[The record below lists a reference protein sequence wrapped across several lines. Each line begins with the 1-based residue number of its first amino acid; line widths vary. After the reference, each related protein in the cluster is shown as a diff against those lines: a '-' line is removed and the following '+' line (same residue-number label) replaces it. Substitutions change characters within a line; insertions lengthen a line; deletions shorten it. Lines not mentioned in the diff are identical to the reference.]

1 MFFFYILLF
10 TLITICI
17 VSFFCKN
24 SFYLL
29 FNLLLIFVIWAIFF
43 FLFSDFLSLLILLVY
58 SGGIAI
64 LFLFT
69 SFVLDTNFFFFKSQ
83 KKNSFTSLIF
93 LVLIGLKFI
102 IIFLQNSKML
112 FYIPETFNLYF
123 FSYKIQIFSHLLYGK
138 YALLLIF
145 VALILLV
152 AMLGSIGSFK
162 RT

>member
-1 MFFFYILLF
+1 MLFFYLLF
-10 TLITICI
+10 TLLIIFSI
-17 VSFFCKN
+17 LSFFCKN

-29 FNLLLIFVIWAIFF
+29 FNLLLIFVIWAVLFF
-43 FLFSDFLSLLILLVY
+43 FFSDFLSLLILLVY

-69 SFVLDTNFFFFKSQ
+69 SFVLDTNFFFFKSE
-83 KKNSFTSLIF
+83 KKNKFKNFIF
-93 LVLIGLKFI
+93 LTLIGLKFI
-102 IIFLQNSKML
+102 TFALLNPNKL
-112 FYIPETFNLYF
+112 FYISETFDLSF
-123 FSYKIQIFSHLLYGK
+123 FSYKIQLFSHLLYNQHPIF
-138 YALLLIF
+138 LIF